1 MSAINCNID
10 IKHLSRV
17 EGHGN
22 LKICIKNGIVKE
34 ARWEVVET
42 ARFFEK
48 MLVGKKFNNLPF
60 ISSRI
65 CGICSISHNLTA
77 IRAIENCFGFT
88 PSVQTQRL
96 RLLLKHM
103 ETLQSHIL
111 HIFFLAAP
119 DYFGEDSFLPFS
131 VSHPDVTNM
140 ALRLKMLANDLA
152 DEVGGRRL
160 HPTTPVVGGFSKIP
174 GKKNLGKFKYRL
186 QSSLLDLIKSST
198 LLKKFEIP
206 QFSRETE
213 YVASIPRIPTLL

>member
-1 MSAINCNID
+1 MSVINCNID

-22 LKICIKNGIVKE
+22 LKICIKNGIVKK

-96 RLLLKHM
+96 RLLLKQREPLLRH
-103 ETLQSHIL
+103 T
-111 HIFFLAAP
+111 
-119 DYFGEDSFLPFS
+119 YDS
-131 VSHPDVTNM
+131 
-140 ALRLKMLANDLA
+140 
-152 DEVGGRRL
+152 RRF
-160 HPTTPVVGGFSKIP
+160 TS
-174 GKKNLGKFKYRL
+174 FK
-186 QSSLLDLIKSST
+186 
-198 LLKKFEIP
+198 
-206 QFSRETE
+206 
-213 YVASIPRIPTLL
+213 